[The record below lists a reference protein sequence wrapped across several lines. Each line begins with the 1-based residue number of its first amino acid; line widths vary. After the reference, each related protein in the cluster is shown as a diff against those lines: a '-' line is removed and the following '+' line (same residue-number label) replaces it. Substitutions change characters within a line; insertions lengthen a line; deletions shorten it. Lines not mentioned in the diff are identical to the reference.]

1 MAGKYSTINQL
12 NVNGYIYIY
21 ITPTSIGINMYNK
34 RGKTF
39 TATIMM
45 RVLWGFAGDIQGNG
59 V

>member
-1 MAGKYSTINQL
+1 MAGKYSNINQL
-12 NVNGYIYIY
+12 NVNGYIY

-34 RGKTF
+34 IGKTF

>member
-12 NVNGYIYIY
+12 NVNGYIY

>member
-1 MAGKYSTINQL
+1 MG
-12 NVNGYIYIY
+12 IYIY